1 MLKERIG
8 EVTRFELSSVM
19 IRDMGSFTDII
30 FIGVQTD
37 ARITTSVKRNIFS
50 MERPLKMNP
59 YPDALYMR
67 YEISVEIPRD
77 GMNVTTKMM
86 NSSQNAVENSIL
98 KSAPNVR

>member
-1 MLKERIG
+1 
-8 EVTRFELSSVM
+8 
-19 IRDMGSFTDII
+19 
-30 FIGVQTD
+30 
-37 ARITTSVKRNIFS
+37 
-50 MERPLKMNP
+50 MNP